1 MSGNGNGKFKIKKK
15 WIALALLPVIL
26 ITMIVPAIF
35 YGTASGIVDKVGELF
50 NDILDK
56 ITINGKDLVIDEEY
70 YDQVISRLKSMGIDA
85 ESLGF
90 GGDISYLRTFLE
102 AEIVTNFPYL
112 GGEGLQ
118 GTVYFERANIDG
130 TTKELEYIAYEDF
143 YNMINNADAN
153 VFNYFTVNMDD
164 WTVHVGK
171 NVAQGDFSVE
181 KIKYKTLVEKYT
193 MPFEFVISLALVT
206 QNPNFA
212 LAVVDL
218 VKDSKIVIT
227 IAESKTTITTETVT
241 AGTGEYK
248 VDTFDGK
255 HTTSYSDATIRET
268 NEEENYTTNVML
280 TRAKTWVLNEITT
293 LTYEDQTDVNVQGPT
308 RLENIYGTPSTSN
321 GETRVYN
328 VFNRSE
334 TITTTTR
341 RQRWNKGKT
350 EVIDKASNFTN
361 LIRRN
366 NSIISGGAIAQLA
379 KECHDY
385 LAENQYWYPSAA
397 NLSAGGFVADGEPVI
412 HKFPEEGE
420 SDNTRYV
427 DCSAFVS
434 WVLKK
439 VGYDDIGCVTVS
451 GVIKYGKA
459 REWEFIN
466 SIDEVQAGDMCIWGY
481 SGDPESHINICVGKN
496 DSGDLIYYDC
506 GATSSIRAIDP
517 ITFNGSFSYAIRPN
531 DEIASSA
538 SVSTLEQLKESIE
551 KSLEGISGTWAVSVR
566 NLDNNSQK
574 FTINNSQIKSDGLVK
589 LFIMAVA
596 YDNVNNGKI
605 KEDDIQAEIEKMI
618 QTDDANSANNVI
630 IAIGKANMIIN
641 KVSEEVTSNEDYW
654 RKGQE
659 VIKTYLNNNRYKNTQ
674 IEEQIKIY
682 ANSAN
687 EKNYTSV
694 EDVTTL
700 MQNIYRGRCVNKN
713 YSDKMLEV
721 LKQQM
726 FEDKI
731 PSQIT
736 SGNVYNKTAENYNAQ
751 QDSAIVS
758 IDNANYLLTVM
769 SYDTTKEASIETI
782 KEISKKVY
790 NYFEA
795 YGKAKNNIKLDDDRL
810 DTIMQGDKVCYKI
823 PPSSRIYECPL
834 NNLIEGADMLF
845 EILSNHE
852 KTQDHVDLMKYF
864 MYLLTGKSYGVT
876 EFNFQEFLNGAFN
889 TVSGGS
895 GGIPLY
901 KPVLSKENF
910 VAAMQDY
917 GSKSGNSAFNQNFL
931 PYAEEIYDVSLSA
944 GVNPE
949 LVIVTAYAEQGFK
962 NPGTN
967 NYWGIAVYS
976 ASDLGTVYADLFD
989 GIRAYARLMND
1000 YNYGGSHEAGIMAI
1014 YERRKDSGCN
1024 PLGYGLPGTFSG
1036 MQSQYSAQD
1045 KTTHSEGK
1053 LTYGNYLLNSVY
1065 RGSVEDYTQ
1074 MCLNG
1079 GPEHD
1084 DNAVFTPW
1092 EAGEYTAW
1100 QVEQKIAMWNSIFG
1114 NYGSLS
1120 STGGSEGPATD
1131 AQNKIVEIAS
1141 SQDTL
1146 GSGSGW
1152 CQMWVCRVYRNAGL
1166 GDDSRCCASL
1176 AAETWMISSD
1186 RNNIPLGA
1194 CVYGYSNPTVYDGCG
1209 RDAGHVGIYIGN
1221 GQVASNV
1228 GGIRIESLESWIA
1241 GFGWKGWGWN
1251 GGIDASQR

>member
-1 MSGNGNGKFKIKKK
+1 MSGNGNGKFKIKTK

-26 ITMIVPAIF
+26 ITMIVPTIF
-35 YGTASGIVDKVGELF
+35 YGTVSGIVDKVGELF

-102 AEIVTNFPYL
+102 AEIVTNFPYF

-143 YNMINNADAN
+143 YDMINNADAN

-713 YSDKMLEV
+713 YSDKMLAA

-751 QDSAIVS
+751 QDSAIVL

-845 EILSNHE
+845 EILSSQE

-889 TVSGGS
+889 TISGAAIGRYAMALKLIEFYEGCTPEQDGKYQVVNIGDGVRTVGRGVTLENLWRYFEKYGINIADYPVGSWMDKEIVDNVKMDFFNDKVAEVEGKVSDFNLEPWQVDALISRIYNCGNINGFPS
-895 GGIPLY
+895 AYSQYGDTDALY
-901 KPVLSKENF
+901 
-910 VAAMQDY
+910 
-917 GSKSGNSAFNQNFL
+917 
-931 PYAEEIYDVSLSA
+931 
-944 GVNPE
+944 
-949 LVIVTAYAEQGFK
+949 
-962 NPGTN
+962 N
-967 NYWGIAVYS
+967 NYMSTPITDGDGNVYPGLITRRQNEWKLFHEGIYNFGDEVIDARSVDYS
-976 ASDLGTVYADLFD
+976 SNAS
-989 GIRAYARLMND
+989 
-1000 YNYGGSHEAGIMAI
+1000 
-1014 YERRKDSGCN
+1014 
-1024 PLGYGLPGTFSG
+1024 
-1036 MQSQYSAQD
+1036 
-1045 KTTHSEGK
+1045 TTG
-1053 LTYGNYLLNSVY
+1053 
-1065 RGSVEDYTQ
+1065 
-1074 MCLNG
+1074 
-1079 GPEHD
+1079 
-1084 DNAVFTPW
+1084 
-1092 EAGEYTAW
+1092 
-1100 QVEQKIAMWNSIFG
+1100 
-1114 NYGSLS
+1114 
-1120 STGGSEGPATD
+1120 TD
-1131 AQNKIVEIAS
+1131 AQNRIVEIAS

-1146 GSGSGW
+1146 GAGSGL
-1152 CQMWVCRVYRNAGL
+1152 CQTWVYRVYRDAGL

-1194 CVYGYSNPTVYDGCG
+1194 CVYGYSNPTVYDSCG